1 MMFKKF
7 MDTKGYIY
15 SVSQLA
21 NEELYFITRT
31 LYHSNE
37 SYRWKSRSN
46 VLFTTFKEAQKNLSE
61 QALKNGWFKFTEE

>member
-1 MMFKKF
+1 MMPNKF

-37 SYRWKSRSN
+37 SHRWKSRSN
-46 VLFTTFKEAQKNLSE
+46 VLFTSFKEAQRNLSE
-61 QALKNGWFKFTEE
+61 QALKNGWFRFTEE